1 MDEKRLFL
9 AAAVSVA
16 LLMAWSYVFPP
27 AKPPRPVQPEVESPA
42 PAAAQPAAG
51 VGAGADTAPRA
62 PVEAAPQQA
71 IQAAEPSEVRVDNG
85 PYEVL
90 LTNRGAVARSWRLRD
105 SLSKAGEPVELVP
118 QVDDGSSLFLGV
130 ELEPQELATAIND
143 ALFVMERTEL
153 PAKAD
158 LAAGER
164 FRFSW
169 ADGNGLSVTKAL
181 EFRQGRWLVDVR
193 VDVRQGG
200 RRLPARL
207 ALGPGFGVQEQQGG
221 GMTSYYYASQALWNQ
236 RGNVE
241 RVNAR
246 KLAGEARAF
255 AADLTWAGLED
266 QYFTAL
272 VLPES
277 GAPTEVAWRT
287 IKGIPSAARSGSKEA
302 EPQDL
307 AVLSV
312 GIPEAGAQVFVGP
325 KKLRLLREQGRE
337 MEKAVWFS
345 SYPSVAWIARG
356 IFKCLLWI
364 HDHTLHNYGLA
375 IVISTFLL
383 RLLLFPVNQYSMVS
397 MKKTQTQM
405 QRLQPKINAI
415 RTRYRKIQGAEA
427 RAKMNQEM
435 MDLYKKEGVN
445 PMGGL
450 SGCLPMLAQLPILI
464 GFYNMLT
471 VAVELRG
478 APFVG
483 WIRDL
488 SEPDR
493 YWVAPILMGAT
504 MFWQQKMAMNKVKDP
519 VQQQQQ
525 RIMLIMPFMFTW
537 ICVSMPSGLV
547 LYWFVNNLLGIGQQW
562 LVNRHAA
569 RLEEAPQG
577 A

>member
-1 MDEKRLFL
+1 MEEKRLFL
-9 AAAVSVA
+9 AAAVSVVV
-16 LLMAWSYVFPP
+16 LMAWSYVFPP
-27 AKPPRPVQPEVESPA
+27 AKPPRQIAPEVEHA
-42 PAAAQPAAG
+42 PAAIAPSATEPAAG
-51 VGAGADTAPRA
+51 AGAAVQTIVEPIAP
-62 PVEAAPQQA
+62 EQ
-71 IQAAEPSEVRVDNG
+71 IQAAEPSETRIDNG
-85 PYEVL
+85 PHEVV
-90 LTNRGAVARSWRLRD
+90 LTNRGAAVRSWRLRE

-118 QVDDGSSLFLGV
+118 QLEESPTPFLGV
-130 ELEPQELATAIND
+130 DLEPEPLREAING
-143 ALFVMERTEL
+143 ALFVMERTALDATGEL
-153 PAKAD
+153 PA
-158 LAAGER
+158 GER
-164 FRFSW
+164 IRFTW
-169 ADGNGLSVTKAL
+169 ADGKGLSASKTF

-193 VDVRQGG
+193 VDVFQGG
-200 RRLPARL
+200 LRLPARL
-207 ALGPGFGVQEQQGG
+207 SLGPGFGVQEHHQ
-221 GMTSYYYASQALWNQ
+221 TSYYYAGQALWNQ
-236 RGNVE
+236 RGEVE
-241 RVNAR
+241 RVSPG
-246 KLAGEARAF
+246 KFEGETRTFTAE
-255 AADLTWAGLED
+255 LTWAGLED

-272 VLPES
+272 ILPAS
-277 GAPTEVAWRT
+277 PGRTEVSGRSMKA
-287 IKGIPSAARSGSKEA
+287 IPAAARSGSKEPK
-302 EPQDL
+302 PQDL
-307 AVLSV
+307 TILSV
-312 GIPEAGAQVFVGP
+312 AVPEAGAQVFVGP
-325 KKLRLLREQGRE
+325 KKVDLLRDQGRE

-345 SYPSVAWIARG
+345 SYPSLAWIARG
-356 IFKCLLWI
+356 IFKCLVWI
-364 HDHTLHNYGLA
+364 HDHTVRNYGLA
-375 IVISTFLL
+375 IVLSTFLL

-478 APFVG
+478 APFFG

-493 YWVAPILMGAT
+493 FWVAPILMGAT
-504 MFWQQKMAMNKVKDP
+504 MFWQQKMAMSKVKDP

-537 ICVSMPSGLV
+537 ICLSMPSGLV
-547 LYWFVNNLLGIGQQW
+547 IYWFVNNLLGIGQQW